1 MLLLFGGGLSLAA
14 AMESSGLAA
23 RIGVWMA
30 GLQGMPLPVVLLGV
44 ALGTVIISELASNS
58 ATAAMGMPIAVSL
71 AAALGQP
78 PLLIM
83 LVVGLSASVG
93 FALPMATPPNAI
105 VFGSGELTVKEM
117 ARAGLALDVAA
128 ILVVVGVML
137 IAF

>member
-1 MLLLFGGGLSLAA
+1 
-14 AMESSGLAA
+14 MESSGLAA

-44 ALGTVIISELASNS
+44 AVGTVIISELASNS

-71 AAALGQP
+71 ASALGQP

-83 LVVGLSASVG
+83 MVVGLSASVG

-137 IAF
+137 VVF